1 MITSD
6 EVPPGNDRS
15 QGPRPDG
22 GPDVSEE
29 QQQPQASAPAPA
41 TGVATEPMVLAPPQ
55 VVPERIGKY
64 YVVHEVG
71 RGSTGTVY
79 LSHDPFYGRDVA
91 IKLYHA
97 PTGDDAESRNARRMF
112 LGEAK
117 MAGRLQHPNIV
128 PIYDA
133 GEENGRRYVV
143 TEHVHGARTLSA
155 YCRPGSLLPID
166 QVVTIIYKCAKA
178 LHYAHSRGVVHRDV
192 KPSNI
197 LLTQD
202 GDVRLVDF
210 GIALVADSDVSRL
223 EGVAGSPAYMS
234 PEQVQGLDLDARSD
248 IYSLGAVMYEMLC
261 GQRPFRAGALGK
273 LLRQVVQMPPEPLR
287 EVRPEIPPDLEA
299 LVDRALQ
306 KNPDHRY
313 RTGAEFAADLTRVH
327 QQLRA
332 AQSQIDD
339 EERFA
344 VLRKLRFFHDFSH
357 AEIREVMRAAQWIEC
372 QPLEPVLR
380 PGDTDDRF
388 YVVVSGKVRVTR
400 NGETVSR
407 IEAGGC
413 FGEAGLGEVSRRD
426 SVIEAEGHTALLKVT
441 ATLLEQASIACQL
454 RFNKVFV
461 RELIGRLQR
470 GNVKRG

>member
-1 MITSD
+1 ML
-6 EVPPGNDRS
+6 P
-15 QGPRPDG
+15 
-22 GPDVSEE
+22 
-29 QQQPQASAPAPA
+29 
-41 TGVATEPMVLAPPQ
+41 VAAQL
-55 VVPERIGKY
+55 VPERIGKY

-71 RGSTGTVY
+71 RGSTGAVY

-97 PTGDDAESRNARRMF
+97 TTSDDAESRNARRMF

-117 MAGRLQHPNIV
+117 MVGKLQHPNIV
-128 PIYDA
+128 PIFDA
-133 GEENGRRYVV
+133 GEEDGRRYVV

-166 QVVTIIYKCAKA
+166 QVVNIVYKCAKA
-178 LHYAHSRGVVHRDV
+178 LHYAHSRGVVHRDI

-202 GDVRLVDF
+202 GDVRIVDF

-234 PEQVQGLDLDARSD
+234 PEQVQGLELDARSD
-248 IYSLGAVMYEMLC
+248 LYSLGAVMYEMLC

-273 LLRQVVQMPPEPLR
+273 LLRQVVQDQPEPLR
-287 EVRPEIPPDLEA
+287 EVRAEIPAELEA
-299 LVDRALQ
+299 LVDRVLQ
-306 KNPDHRY
+306 KEPGHRY
-313 RTGAEFAADLTRVH
+313 RTGAELAADLTRVH
-327 QQLRA
+327 QKLRS
-332 AQSQIDD
+332 AQSEIDD

-357 AEIREVMRAAQWIEC
+357 AEIREVMRAGAWVEC
-372 QPLEPVLR
+372 PSGEPVLR

-388 YVVVSGKVRVTR
+388 YVVVSGKVRVSR
-400 NGETVSR
+400 GGDLLGR

-413 FGEAGLGEVSRRD
+413 FGEAGFGEGARRD
-426 SVIEAEGHTALLKVT
+426 SHIEADGNVTLIKVT
-441 ATLLEQASIACQL
+441 ATLLEQASISCQL
-454 RFNKVFV
+454 RFHKVFL
-461 RELIGRLQR
+461 RELIGRLQH
-470 GNVKRG
+470 GNKR